1 MGRNYQLGSLGRVM
15 TQWHSR
21 TLRGRLLLQVSV
33 MPKYCYN
40 SWSVADGSYPT
51 NLDTILLFLLFKA
64 LLDPH
69 CRGTVWGQS
78 KFVGQAKSP
87 FLSAKIPIFYNSWWE
102 KSHFIY
108 SSSSSCCCFP
118 SYYHIITI
126 LLPYYHHITIML
138 HVLPLFSSPSL
149 GQNQKNPQAFGGNR
163 GPRTA
168 TRPSRPR
175 RTAMAT
181 MATMPRSRPVRS
193 TEPEMLWDNIWN
205 VVECCGM
212 LWEYMEYIYG
222 IIGIYGMNRNKH
234 LWNNWI

>member
-126 LLPYYHHITIML
+126 LPSYYHH
-138 HVLPLFSSPSL
+138 VACSSAVFVSFPWSKPKKTPGL
-149 GQNQKNPQAFGGNR
+149 
-163 GPRTA
+163 
-168 TRPSRPR
+168 R
-175 RTAMAT
+175 RK
-181 MATMPRSRPVRS
+181 PRSS
-193 TEPEMLWDNIWN
+193 DGDETEPPSADGDGDDGDDATEPPSEKHGARD
-205 VVECCGM
+205 VVG
-212 LWEYMEYIYG
+212 
-222 IIGIYGMNRNKH
+222 
-234 LWNNWI
+234 